1 MPRAYTEAEQA
12 AIRARLLAEGE
23 RRFAEHGL
31 HAVTIRALTQAAG
44 IGKGSF
50 YLFFDSKEALFFAIQ
65 EHLETRFKAELQQE
79 LEALP
84 PDPAALIEHLVLA
97 SMARMETHPF
107 LHHLADPEVL
117 GALMQRLP
125 PSEAGAAHDHQPAC
139 QQMHGSELTAE
150 TPRTSREQSSAHR
163 GRVGI

>member
-65 EHLETRFKAELQQE
+65 EHLETLEEAPAEE
-79 LEALP
+79 ER
-84 PDPAALIEHLVLA
+84 
-97 SMARMETHPF
+97 S
-107 LHHLADPEVL
+107 
-117 GALMQRLP
+117 
-125 PSEAGAAHDHQPAC
+125 
-139 QQMHGSELTAE
+139 
-150 TPRTSREQSSAHR
+150 
-163 GRVGI
+163 